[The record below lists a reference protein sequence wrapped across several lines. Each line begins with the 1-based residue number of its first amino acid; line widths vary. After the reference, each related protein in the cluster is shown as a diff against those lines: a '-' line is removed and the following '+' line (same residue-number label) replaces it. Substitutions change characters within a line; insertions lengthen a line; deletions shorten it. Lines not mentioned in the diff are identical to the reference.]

1 MEEKKFDPYQ
11 FIGFILIALILTW
24 MLYRNGPQEKVQTQ
38 TDKQTIDAP
47 LNQAIQD
54 SIQSQQKIKAD
65 GDLGNFFI
73 PNDQSNIQL
82 TTNSM
87 IVEIQSKG
95 AEINT
100 LLLSEFENYD
110 DLPIPM
116 IKNENSRFNVALYTK
131 DGRILNTRDFY
142 FKTNILSLIHI

>member
-24 MLYRNGPQEKVQTQ
+24 MLYRNGPQETVQTQ
-38 TDKQTIDAP
+38 NDKQTINAP

-54 SIQSQQKIKAD
+54 SIQSQQKIKAY

-73 PNDQSNIQL
+73 PNDQSNIQF

-100 LLLSEFENYD
+100 LLLSEFESYN
-110 DLPIPM
+110 
-116 IKNENSRFNVALYTK
+116 FNP
-131 DGRILNTRDFY
+131 
-142 FKTNILSLIHI
+142 S

>member
-24 MLYRNGPQEKVQTQ
+24 MLYRNGPQETVQTQ
-38 TDKQTIDAP
+38 NDKQTINAP

-54 SIQSQQKIKAD
+54 SIQSQQKIKAY

-73 PNDQSNIQL
+73 PNDQSNIQF

-87 IVEIQSKG
+87 NVEIQSKG

-100 LLLSEFENYD
+100 LLLELMPDGRIFSFGDEPASFAVYRR
-110 DLPIPM
+110 LIRR
-116 IKNENSRFNVALYTK
+116 IGGRRVENSRLQK
-131 DGRILNTRDFY
+131 
-142 FKTNILSLIHI
+142 